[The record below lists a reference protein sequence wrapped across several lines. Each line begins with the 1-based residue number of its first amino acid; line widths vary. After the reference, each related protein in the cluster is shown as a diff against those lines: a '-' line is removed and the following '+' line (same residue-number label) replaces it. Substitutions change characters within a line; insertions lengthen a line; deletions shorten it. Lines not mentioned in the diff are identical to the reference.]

1 MPREA
6 IYRCPGSRRG
16 RFSLPRVQL
25 LSCIVGGLGPSL
37 AFWKPTAALTAGL
50 CVECSVPHV
59 FPNVTFLPPSVPLIA
74 PPPPVC
80 SVLSAPSSV
89 PGIQKVLKQ
98 YWCTE
103 GGAGGDLARPVHR
116 CRPEKTS
123 WGFLLYCAQ
132 SSAFAAFVTE
142 LGGTGE
148 SLLEGALRYL

>member
-1 MPREA
+1 MWSAPSPTSSQTSPS
-6 IYRCPGSRRG
+6 YPH
-16 RFSLPRVQL
+16 
-25 LSCIVGGLGPSL
+25 LSPS
-37 AFWKPTAALTAGL
+37 
-50 CVECSVPHV
+50 SH
-59 FPNVTFLPPSVPLIA
+59 
-74 PPPPVC
+74 PPPVC